1 MNKAREYLNCRVIIC
16 GEELT
21 NKTCGEYV
29 SLHPNI
35 KAQSVQ
41 MATMRSKSLK
51 RLQCNRK
58 YSIGE
63 Y

>member
-35 KAQSVQ
+35 KTQRCSNVYNAIKKLEKIP
-41 MATMRSKSLK
+41 MLPEIF
-51 RLQCNRK
+51 
-58 YSIGE
+58 Y
-63 Y
+63 